1 MPAWEY
7 LSKIWPTMHLEVGSL
22 CCCWQPLDSPHLVSK
37 VLVQEQNTNFSTG
50 VLFSLVYCIRITSS
64 TFLLVG
70 RPPGGRVSSSFSPK
84 KWRLSDLSLLR
95 GFWASAMII
104 SAKFIK
110 ILDYNNTNT
119 QQRPAVQVRSEGVKI
134 ALSLGAIGGLKFV
147 ICDTKIIPEPPQYV
161 LEHFGK
167 EWSFNFLFWM
177 WAWAVLLTHTNSPW
191 VHRKTL

>member
-22 CCCWQPLDSPHLVSK
+22 CCCWQPLDLVSK
-37 VLVQEQNTNFSTG
+37 VLVKEQNTNFSTG
-50 VLFSLVYCIRITSS
+50 VLFSLVYCIWITSS
-64 TFLLVG
+64 TFLLVR

-110 ILDYNNTNT
+110 ILDDNNTNT
-119 QQRPAVQVRSEGVKI
+119 QQRPAVQVRSEGVK
-134 ALSLGAIGGLKFV
+134 LHFLEGGLKGNCKKKFIMEV
-147 ICDTKIIPEPPQYV
+147 KTRKSTERCKNPSKSTTIWNQTVSSITQAGNEIFQKFQSPE
-161 LEHFGK
+161 
-167 EWSFNFLFWM
+167 
-177 WAWAVLLTHTNSPW
+177 
-191 VHRKTL
+191 

>member
-50 VLFSLVYCIRITSS
+50 VLFSLVYCIWITSS
-64 TFLLVG
+64 TFLLVR

-110 ILDYNNTNT
+110 ILDNNNTNT
-119 QQRPAVQVRSEGVKI
+119 QQRSAVQCARSESAKLNFLLERFCDISSFVIWPGRNC
-134 ALSLGAIGGLKFV
+134 KFV
-147 ICDTKIIPEPPQYV
+147 SVCICGKIRTLY
-161 LEHFGK
+161 
-167 EWSFNFLFWM
+167 
-177 WAWAVLLTHTNSPW
+177 ALLT
-191 VHRKTL
+191 

>member
-22 CCCWQPLDSPHLVSK
+22 CCCWQPPDSPHLVSK
-37 VLVQEQNTNFSTG
+37 VLVREQHTNFSTG
-50 VLFSLVYCIRITSS
+50 VLFSLVFCIRITSS
-64 TFLLVG
+64 TFLLV
-70 RPPGGRVSSSFSPK
+70 R
-84 KWRLSDLSLLR
+84 
-95 GFWASAMII
+95 M
-104 SAKFIK
+104 
-110 ILDYNNTNT
+110 
-119 QQRPAVQVRSEGVKI
+119 QRSAVQVRSEGVKI
-134 ALSLGAIGGLKFV
+134 ALSLDAIGGLKFA